1 MAREALG
8 RTVSHERRRTH
19 LVMHVHAAA
28 FSRHHAS
35 ATARVA
41 SLPQAPRP
49 LHERR
54 CVQRGKQL
62 RGTGSYGPA
71 PRARA
76 AGKGRGQGPRATRAT
91 RAGPRAPVDCEED
104 RLPAAAARG
113 RLVRLPRGVRGRGAA
128 HVPLVHQD
136 VVDADLRAV
145 EVDIPVN
152 FQRLCVGRSRE
163 EERQKKRGAGQR
175 RSPGLAAKARPQ
187 RDRRAAGSRGVS
199 DWYGVKDAACP
210 ISTKEG
216 GGGAATCS
224 SFTPRPGVL
233 L

>member
-128 HVPLVHQD
+128 HVPLVHQH

-145 EVDIPVN
+145 EIDIDTPVN
-152 FQRLCVGRSRE
+152 FQRLCVGRRRE
-163 EERQKKRGAGQR
+163 RRGKRGARGRGAARDSLRRRGRSGTGGQQ
-175 RSPGLAAKARPQ
+175 AAALGRP
-187 RDRRAAGSRGVS
+187 
-199 DWYGVKDAACP
+199 
-210 ISTKEG
+210 
-216 GGGAATCS
+216 ATCS
-224 SFTPRPGVL
+224 SLTPRPGVL